1 MDATSCPDSITM
13 AIVLNRSVATD
24 VRRRYVEVD
33 NMSDISRGATWV
45 DDQGVLKRKP
55 NVNVVYAASQDA
67 FREML
72 YSLLRGE
79 RV

>member
-1 MDATSCPDSITM
+1 
-13 AIVLNRSVATD
+13 
-24 VRRRYVEVD
+24 
-33 NMSDISRGATWV
+33 
-45 DDQGVLKRKP
+45 
-55 NVNVVYAASQDA
+55 VNVVYAASQDA